1 MKSAVVFLW
10 NVDVQIL
17 SNVLLFVLMVDCV
30 VFFFALMLLSNFLFQ
45 K

>member
-17 SNVLLFVLMVDCV
+17 NVLLFVLMLDCV
-30 VFFFALMLLSNFLFQ
+30 FFYTNAT
-45 K
+45 